1 MMPYASTIPPAWRL
15 ARSPPSAS
23 PLLRRA
29 WHRLLLARYR
39 FEVTFSAYMMSS
51 AEKACLYAM
60 LVVLMLVGLALASY
74 PARLLLALVLRAGG
88 NSDMLFFFPA
98 ASTTRPWM
106 LLVGA
111 LRYGAPDVKFLANGT
126 ALLS

>member
-1 MMPYASTIPPAWRL
+1 MMPHAGTVPPAWRL
-15 ARSPPSAS
+15 APSPPSAS
-23 PLLRRA
+23 PFPRRA

-51 AEKACLYAM
+51 AEKACLYAT

-88 NSDMLFFFPA
+88 DSDLFYFPA

-106 LLVGA
+106 RLVGA
-111 LRYGAPDVKFLANGT
+111 LRYGAPDAKFLTNGT